1 MNNML
6 KTRAD
11 ASVLAMIP
19 VVISV
24 VTLLAIL
31 PAPRG
36 ANNTPRLDD
45 VAETPDTSS
54 TDQRSQ
60 RPDPSDEAL
69 LQRIATARDK
79 AAFEVLFNRYIGRIR
94 GVLMKIGTP
103 SDEADE
109 AAQETLLAVWR
120 RAESYDPAKAPAS
133 AWIFT
138 IARNRRIDMIRK
150 SRRPQPDPDDPL
162 YQPDPPPPADA
173 EMVIAQRDAEL
184 QQAIADLTE
193 AQRDVVRL
201 AFFVGLSHPEIAA
214 RTGAPLG
221 TVKSRLRLAADR
233 LRTALGPEFGKDL
246 FDE

>member
-1 MNNML
+1 
-6 KTRAD
+6 
-11 ASVLAMIP
+11 
-19 VVISV
+19 
-24 VTLLAIL
+24 
-31 PAPRG
+31 
-36 ANNTPRLDD
+36 
-45 VAETPDTSS
+45 
-54 TDQRSQ
+54 
-60 RPDPSDEAL
+60 
-69 LQRIATARDK
+69 
-79 AAFEVLFNRYIGRIR
+79 LFNRYIGRIR
-94 GVLMKIGTP
+94 GVLMKVGTP
-103 SDEADE
+103 TDEADE
-109 AAQETLLAVWR
+109 AAQETLLSVWR

-162 YQPDPPPPADA
+162 FQPDPPPPADA

-184 QQAIADLTE
+184 QKAIADLTE

-233 LRTALGPEFGKDL
+233 LRVALGPDFGKDS